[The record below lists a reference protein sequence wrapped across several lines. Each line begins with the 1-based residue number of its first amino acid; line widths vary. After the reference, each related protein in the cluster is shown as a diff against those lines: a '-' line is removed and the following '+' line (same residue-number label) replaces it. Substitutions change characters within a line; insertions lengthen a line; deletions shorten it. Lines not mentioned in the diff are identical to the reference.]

1 MANAH
6 LVFYDEERF
15 HEFRGQDPERPDAG
29 NEFQPFLSCQ
39 ALNHLAFSGSRG
51 LIFQPPQ
58 GAVFFWETKRK
69 TTLLRLP

>member
-39 ALNHLAFSGSRG
+39 ALNYLAFSGVLAG
-51 LIFQPPQ
+51 
-58 GAVFFWETKRK
+58 
-69 TTLLRLP
+69 